1 MKIGNLKIMKGA
13 FLAPMA
19 DYTNIAFRTLC
30 KEYGA
35 ALVYTELISAKAI
48 NLRNKKTKKM
58 LKTSQEEKPV
68 FLQLFGNDPIEI
80 GAAVE
85 YVEKEFPDSFEGYD
99 LNCGCAVP
107 KALKGNY
114 GCYLMDYP
122 LLIGELVSA
131 MKSKT
136 KKPVTLKIRLGLKKE
151 TYLEVGKIAEKAGAD
166 AICLHSR
173 LGTQHYSGK
182 ADWKAIKK
190 LKKILKIP
198 IIGNGDI
205 ESKKDFKKMIKE
217 TNCDFVMVGRNAIG
231 NAFIFKQIITGKERT
246 FKERIKEAKHYI
258 ELAEKFDLGVNDI
271 RGYFIGMPR
280 GLKGAS
286 EIRNEFAR
294 AKTINE
300 IKQILEKLETIA
312 MDNS

>member
-1 MKIGNLKIMKGA
+1 MKIGSLKIKKGA

-30 KEYGA
+30 KEYGS

-48 NLRNKKTKKM
+48 NLRCKKTRKM
-58 LKTSQEEKPV
+58 LQTSEEEKPV
-68 FLQLFGNDPIEI
+68 FLQIFGNDPIEV

-85 YVEKEFPDSFEGYD
+85 YVEKEFPDSFAGYD

-114 GCYLMDYP
+114 GCFLMDYP
-122 LLIGELVSA
+122 ILIGELISA

-151 TYLEVGKIAEKAGAD
+151 TYLEVGKIAQKAGAD

-182 ADWKAIKK
+182 ADWNAIKK

-198 IIGNGDI
+198 VIGNGDI
-205 ESKKDFKKMIKE
+205 ESKKDVQKMIEK
-217 TNCDFVMVGRNAIG
+217 TKCDFVMVGRNAIG
-231 NAFIFKQIITGKERT
+231 NAFIFKQILTEQERT
-246 FKERIKEAKHYI
+246 LEERIKEARHYI
-258 ELAEKFDLGVNDI
+258 ELAEKFGLGVNDI

-280 GLKGAS
+280 GLRGAS

-300 IKQILEKLETIA
+300 IKNILKRLETIA
-312 MDNS
+312 MNNS